1 MGGILQVDTIQNNNA
16 TTLITQTNS
25 TTLTFGVSGQNIVIP
40 SGVTFD
46 TASATVNYPAG
57 SISNAA
63 IASDAAIATTKLGT
77 GAVLQAVQAIFT
89 GTQTLATGG
98 VNANFSDITSLSVAI
113 TPSSSSNKILLI
125 AHLTAMCGD
134 DRMLLFKFTGGNT
147 ATFVGD
153 TAGNKTRV
161 AGFYGSGS
169 LAGSANGAP
178 VTLMYLD
185 SPSTTSSTTYK
196 VQGAPNFTSGNAHI
210 NFNPNETDVAY
221 FPRGASSL
229 IAIEVKG

>member
-1 MGGILQVDTIQNNNA
+1 MSELKVNKISPRSGTDVTLGDSGDTFI
-16 TTLITQTNS
+16 
-25 TTLTFGVSGQNIVIP
+25 IP
-40 SGVTFD
+40 SGATLD
-46 TASATVNYPAG
+46 TTSATVTYPAG

-125 AHLTAMCGD
+125 AHLTASCAD
-134 DRMLLFKFTGGNT
+134 DRGIFFKFTGGNT
-147 ATFVGD
+147 ASFVGD

-161 AGFYGSGS
+161 AGFYFSGNA
-169 LAGSANGAP
+169 AGSANGAP

-185 SPSTTSSTTYK
+185 SPSTTSATTYK
-196 VQGAPNFTSGNAHI
+196 VQGAPNFNSGNASI
-210 NFNPNETDVAY
+210 NYNLNESDNAY

>member
-1 MGGILQVDTIQNNNA
+1 MANLILNGSTSGSV
-16 TTLITQTNS
+16 TLSSPAVSGT
-25 TTLTFGVSGQNIVIP
+25 TTLTLPTTSG
-40 SGVTFD
+40 
-46 TASATVNYPAG
+46 TVLTNGTNTNFPAG
-57 SISNAA
+57 
-63 IASDAAIATTKLGT
+63 TT
-77 GAVLQAVQAIFT
+77 LQAVQAIFT

-98 VNANFSDITSLSVAI
+98 VNANFSDITSLSVTI

-125 AHLTAMCGD
+125 SHLTSMCGD
-134 DRMLLFKFTGGNT
+134 DRIIFFKFTGGNT

-161 AGFYGSGS
+161 GGFYSSGS

-178 VTLMYLD
+178 VTMMYLD
-185 SPSTTSSTTYK
+185 SPATTSAITYK
-196 VQGAPNFTSGNAHI
+196 VQGAPNFNSGSAYI
-210 NFNPNETDVAY
+210 NFNPNESDNAY